1 MLFKTKLVSS
11 LEKVFCDEELKS
23 HEFKCASA
31 LLGEVFSFQIAYWS
45 DTYSND
51 INFELISIPG
61 EFISIRST
69 GFTPCDDLGWIFDS
83 NVLRKT
89 PGLYPEPL
97 YPSDGSLF
105 LLPFQWRTL
114 WVTVRIP
121 ENFTPGKYDISIHF
135 FSKGTE
141 QNLDLT
147 ETFSLDILPVALP
160 KQTLIHTE
168 WFHADCIATYY
179 KVDCWSEKHW
189 ELIGKYLVNAAQHG
203 INMILTPLWTP
214 PLDTAV
220 GGERPTTQLLKI
232 AKTGSSYTF
241 DFSCLERW
249 IELCLKSGIE
259 YFEISHF
266 FTQWG
271 AAFTPKI
278 VVSENG
284 IETKLFGWH
293 VSSTDHEYKNFLEQ
307 LMPQLLKLFRCRNLA
322 EKCFFHVSDEPSIN
336 HIEKYSQAAAIIREL
351 VDEFPVIDAL
361 SNVDFYKNGIISNPI
376 PTNNHIESFV
386 DAGVK
391 NLWTYY
397 CCGQLVDV
405 PNRFFH
411 FPSARNRIM
420 GMLMFKYNIHGFLH
434 WGFNFW
440 YSRHSVNQKMD
451 PFRLQ
456 KAGMAFPGGD
466 AFMVYPGENGPID
479 SLKYEVFMEC
489 LQDLRA
495 LRLLEEKIGR
505 DATVELLENGL
516 DYQLKMDNYPSE
528 TAWLLNRREQINS
541 KLAALA

>member
-1 MLFKTKLVSS
+1 MLFKIKLVSS

-23 HEFKCASA
+23 PEFKCASA

-51 INFELISIPG
+51 INFEVISSPG
-61 EFISIRST
+61 EFVSIRTT
-69 GFTPCDDLGWIFDS
+69 GFIPCDDLGWVFDS

-97 YPSDGSLF
+97 YPSDGPLF

-121 ENFTPGKYDISIHF
+121 ENFTPGKYDISIRF
-135 FSKGTE
+135 FSKCSE
-141 QNLDLT
+141 QEIEQT

-232 AKTGSSYTF
+232 TKTGSSYTF

-278 VVSENG
+278 IVSENG

-293 VSSTDHEYKNFLEQ
+293 VASTDHEYKNFLEQ
-307 LMPQLLKLFRCRNLA
+307 LMPQLLKLFRCRNLTG
-322 EKCFFHVSDEPSIN
+322 KCFFHVSDEPSIN
-336 HIEKYSQAAAIIREL
+336 HIENYRQAAAIIREL
-351 VDEFPVIDAL
+351 VNEFPVIDAL
-361 SNVDFYKNGIISNPI
+361 SNVDFYTNGIISNPI

-451 PFRLQ
+451 PFRLP

-528 TAWLLNRREQINS
+528 TAWLLDRREKINS